1 MTSMETSK
9 HFKNFTDPCN
19 TKKDVKTNIFRSC
32 LELLNNGYT
41 KSGKYEIKPYLNVTK
56 TVYCD
61 QDTEGGGWTL
71 FLRNAHG
78 LVTFDKNWVE
88 YKNGFGNVEHD
99 FWLGNEF
106 LYNVTKLYN
115 SHMSK
120 TVELYVII
128 GDEDERSYYAMY
140 CNFAILSEKSNYT
153 LHVSRH
159 YKGTMGDA
167 LEYHNNR
174 KFSAKDKDND
184 DDPGS
189 CIEMYDGNGWWY
201 GRCYT
206 SVLTYMVYD
215 MANGRYRPAPQW
227 HYIHNDFRNLKN
239 ATMMFREKT

>member
-1 MTSMETSK
+1 METSK

-41 KSGKYEIKPYLNVTK
+41 KSGKYKIKPYLNVTK

-115 SHMSK
+115 SHMCK
-120 TVELYVII
+120 TVELC
-128 GDEDERSYYAMY
+128 YY
-140 CNFAILSEKSNYT
+140 
-153 LHVSRH
+153 R
-159 YKGTMGDA
+159 
-167 LEYHNNR
+167 
-174 KFSAKDKDND
+174 
-184 DDPGS
+184 
-189 CIEMYDGNGWWY
+189 
-201 GRCYT
+201 
-206 SVLTYMVYD
+206 
-215 MANGRYRPAPQW
+215 
-227 HYIHNDFRNLKN
+227 
-239 ATMMFREKT
+239 